1 MDNNVNDISRI
12 SAGTVIKGEITSP
25 TDLRIDGTFQG
36 KIISKGKVTVGEK
49 ATIQGDIICQNVD
62 FAGTMKGNFYVK
74 DTLSLRSA
82 CKVDGD
88 LNTRRLQMELD
99 STFNGNCRMITEA
112 DFAKLTEPLTGIA
125 APRPVQPAAPQQPA
139 PGAPRPQGPVQPG
152 K

>member
-1 MDNNVNDISRI
+1 MDNNVNESSRI
-12 SAGTVIKGEITSP
+12 AAGTVIKGEITSP

-36 KIISKGKVTVGEK
+36 KIVSKGKVTVGDK
-49 ATIQGDIICQNVD
+49 AVIQGDIICQNVD

-82 CKVDGD
+82 GKVDGD

-99 STFNGNCRMITEA
+99 ATFNGNCRMITEA
-112 DFAKLTEPLTGIA
+112 DFAKLTEPLTGVPA
-125 APRPVQPAAPQQPA
+125 QRPAQPAAQPAQAPQQ
-139 PGAPRPQGPVQPG
+139 GVRPQGPV